1 MNPNY
6 PCFSGDSGE
15 LNDIGRHP
23 ATNGT
28 RPATIRDVDYRFCD
42 VADLSPNSFGKPFAI
57 FIVSTLTRMTWP
69 ISRVMYCGSS
79 SRFGSLVI
87 PLRVSLL
94 KTGSLG

>member
-15 LNDIGRHP
+15 LNDMGRHP

-79 SRFGSLVI
+79 SRFGSLVM